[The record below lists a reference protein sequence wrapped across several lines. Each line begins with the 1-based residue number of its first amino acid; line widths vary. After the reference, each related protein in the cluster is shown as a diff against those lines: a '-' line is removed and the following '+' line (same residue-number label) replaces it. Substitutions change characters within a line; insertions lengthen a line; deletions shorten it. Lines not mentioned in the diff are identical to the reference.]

1 MQRMRQ
7 SGATLQQIAEHF
19 DISRQRVSRLLI
31 KYYGSTDIQDLVTIR
46 ELAQMVG
53 STRRY
58 INKLRHWGAI
68 TPAMVIGHGRT
79 LWEPKTAVTVI
90 SYLDSLTCPV
100 CDTPL
105 SSNRQA
111 YCSYSCYLEAHKYKN
126 EPEYARRQH
135 RQSVTNWL
143 AAHPEEARQIEQRK
157 QRKYREK
164 KSAHR

>member
-1 MQRMRQ
+1 MRQ

-19 DISRQRVSRLLI
+19 DISRQRVSRLLV

-46 ELAQMVG
+46 ELAQMVS

-111 YCSYSCYLEAHKYKN
+111 YCSHNCYLEAHKYKN
-126 EPEYARRQH
+126 EPAYARRQH

-143 AAHPEEARQIEQRK
+143 ASHPEQARWIEKRK
-157 QRKYREK
+157 QRKYRDK
-164 KSAHR
+164 KLAKK